1 MSGTVGGILL
11 NHPNAPPMIQASEI
25 AVLKE
30 VIKILKPFERV
41 TEEMCNEKY
50 VSASKA
56 IPIIMCLKQLFEKT
70 DPSEMIWPFN

>member
-30 VIKILKPFERV
+30 VIKNLKPFERV
-41 TEEMCNEKY
+41 TEEMCY
-50 VSASKA
+50 VSASKS
-56 IPIIMCLKQLFEKT
+56 IPIIMCLKQLLEKT